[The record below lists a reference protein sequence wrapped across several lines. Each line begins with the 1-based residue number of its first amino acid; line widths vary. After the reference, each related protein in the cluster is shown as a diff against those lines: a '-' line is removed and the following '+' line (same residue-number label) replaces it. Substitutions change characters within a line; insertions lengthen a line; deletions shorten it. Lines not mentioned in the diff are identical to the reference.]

1 LGVEVVGIH
10 PRKRLRLTRLKQ
22 IWMIFLLQLEKDGKK
37 EWQMQQA
44 NDAL

>member
-1 LGVEVVGIH
+1 
-10 PRKRLRLTRLKQ
+10 
-22 IWMIFLLQLEKDGKK
+22 MIFLLQLEKDGKK